1 MSPKTLI
8 FLTPI
13 VLLCGIC
20 FAGMFRDVR
29 RGLPLIG
36 LLFFLTTVAP
46 LTETYGRIL
55 EFWIE
60 PIQAW
65 RTPLMAVVSGVIL
78 AGLIANA
85 HRASTW
91 RPSLPAVLLLV
102 VGCYGALIRL
112 IHEGPA
118 SGFISLV
125 FAVVTIAPA
134 GLLLA
139 AAIQDPGD
147 VRAALRPFAIAG
159 LVWMGVTMV
168 QWSVNR
174 SFIYVQTGAGTPFRF
189 TGIGPN
195 PQFTATAF
203 AIVGPMSLFLALNAT
218 RQAYRVVWLGLFVTT
233 VPVIFATGSR
243 TGTVMFLIGCIP
255 GIVGRAGVAA
265 LLVPPAGV
273 AAWLIAQLFST
284 GKFAVDLSRIVS
296 TENTRAHVWA
306 ELLEQG
312 LSNPIVGVGIE
323 SAEASE
329 NSYLY
334 GFAVYGAG
342 MLLILALLAA
352 TGLWLGLRLVAL
364 LRSPHAKPSR
374 LAIYA
379 ASLLGAYL
387 FGSIFEGY
395 AIARVNH
402 MHYVW
407 LLGCA
412 LAAAILRADWVDQSE
427 LTLEDLEAAGAL
439 DSPDF
444 DDDLSGVESAHD
456 SVQGHTAN

>member
-1 MSPKTLI
+1 MSPKALI
-8 FLTPI
+8 FLAPI
-13 VLLCGIC
+13 AVLCGIC
-20 FAGMFRDVR
+20 FVGMFRDVR

-36 LLFFLTTVAP
+36 ILFLLSMLAP
-46 LTETYGRIL
+46 LTEVYGRVIEL
-55 EFWIE
+55 WVE
-60 PIQAW
+60 PIQAF
-65 RTPLMAVVSGVIL
+65 RTPLLALVSSVIL
-78 AGLIANA
+78 AGLVANM

-91 RPSLPAVLLLV
+91 RPSLPAILLLV

-112 IHEGPA
+112 IHEGPT

-125 FAVVTIAPA
+125 FAIVTVAPA

-139 AAIQDPGD
+139 ASIQDPGD

-159 LVWMGVTMV
+159 LVWLAIAFV
-168 QWSVNR
+168 QWNVNR
-174 SFIYVQTGAGTPFRF
+174 KFIYVQTGVDAPYRF
-189 TGIGPN
+189 TGVGPN

-203 AIVGPMSLFLALNAT
+203 AIVGPMALFLALNAP
-218 RQAYRVVWLGLFVTT
+218 RQVYRIVWLGLFVAS

-243 TGTVMFLIGCIP
+243 TGAVMFLIGCIP
-255 GIVGRAGVAA
+255 GIVGRVGVAA
-265 LLVPPAGV
+265 LLVPPAAI
-273 AAWLIAQLFST
+273 AAWFIAQLFTT

-296 TENTRAHVWA
+296 TENTRGRVWA

-334 GFAVYGAG
+334 GFAVYGIG
-342 MLLILALLAA
+342 MLLVLVLMAA
-352 TGLWLGLRLVAL
+352 SGVWLGLRLVAL
-364 LRSPHAKPSR
+364 LRRPNTTPSR
-374 LAIYA
+374 LAIYG

-412 LAAAILRADWVDQSE
+412 VAAAVLRSDHLATRD
-427 LTLEDLEAAGAL
+427 LTLEELEATGAL
-439 DSPDF
+439 EGAEDHGP
-444 DDDLSGVESAHD
+444 DDDNLHNTSHA
-456 SVQGHTAN
+456 AI